1 MEIESFLAR
10 YAEFKLNLKI
20 DKPQPIL
27 IKIQD
32 DSQQLVI
39 KVLVFGQKE
48 IPKFPP
54 QASIDQE
61 KFQFNSL
68 LKSELYALS
77 DGTGEPLL
85 VRYLELAATKINT
98 AVPEKL
104 LDYLSA
110 NNQFAFN
117 YCLDH
122 KVDFKE
128 VFTVVGIEKV
138 KTPLMSQ
145 SEVDDLLNM

>member
-1 MEIESFLAR
+1 M
-10 YAEFKLNLKI
+10 
-20 DKPQPIL
+20 
-27 IKIQD
+27 
-32 DSQQLVI
+32 
-39 KVLVFGQKE
+39 
-48 IPKFPP
+48 
-54 QASIDQE
+54 
-61 KFQFNSL
+61 
-68 LKSELYALS
+68 
-77 DGTGEPLL
+77 